1 MGAACGQC
9 LQSKCASDLTA
20 CQNDCLCV
28 SSITCLAANN
38 DLYVKCEAALSAIGA
53 GNRGLTDLAACIVS
67 NCPVCNETD

>member
-28 SSITCLAANN
+28 SSITCLADNN